1 LSYDLFL
8 ISGNMGTC
16 RAFGYKVR
24 PPETTR
30 RFGHGGRKSQKE
42 SGDKVKGAEVLVQ
55 MLREYKVEVIFGVPG
70 DTSLPLYEAIYDAA
84 PKIRHVMARDERS
97 ASFMADA
104 YARNA
109 HKPGICECPSGAGAL
124 YSIPGVAEA
133 NASSIPVILFT
144 SDISLADEGK
154 GAITALDHHKLF
166 EPITKWS
173 SFLKQTEK
181 IPETIRRAF
190 RVATT
195 GRPGAVHLAF
205 PQEVMTAE
213 LLQGERMIFSEPEC
227 TAYPA
232 YRTRG
237 SRQMLEEAAEHL
249 LGAIRP
255 VIVAGG
261 GANHSQAGPE
271 IQALAELLA
280 APVVTTISGQGIMPD
295 DHPLA
300 LGVVGDNGFHPYANQ
315 AVEESDLLL
324 YVGCKRGSVS
334 TIRWTLPSYQPARKI
349 IQIDLDPLQLSN
361 NFSNTLDVAGD
372 ARLVLKDLVG
382 LLKKEAKPRKSSPW
396 MEEMNRIRARFWE
409 DSEAMFHSEAIPIKP
424 QRIIHALNQRLPS
437 PAIVIADAGTP
448 TPYITRFLK
457 LQGGGSRFLI
467 PRSFG
472 GLGYAI
478 PAAVGASIARPGT
491 RVVALFGDGS
501 LGMSAGELETLARL
515 HVPAALIHFNNGCF
529 GWIKALQALHSKGK
543 FISVDFGTGNMA
555 RVAEGFGLKA
565 LHVETPGELEQ
576 GLDEAFA
583 TKAPVFLDV
592 VTESETTEI
601 PPVYSWLKRAEKER

>member
-1 LSYDLFL
+1 LKRTPGSAY
-8 ISGNMGTC
+8 
-16 RAFGYKVR
+16 
-24 PPETTR
+24 
-30 RFGHGGRKSQKE
+30 GGPKSQKE
-42 SGDKVKGAEVLVQ
+42 AGDKVKGAEVLVQ
-55 MLREYKVEVIFGVPG
+55 MLLEYKVEVIFGVPG
-70 DTSLPLYEAIYDAA
+70 DTSLPLYEALYDAA

-205 PQEVMTAE
+205 PQEVMTGK

-237 SRQMLEEAAEHL
+237 SRQVLEEAAEYL

-372 ARLVLKDLVG
+372 ARLVLKDLAG
-382 LLKKEAKPRKSSPW
+382 LLPKEARPREPSPW
-396 MEEMNRIRARFWE
+396 MEELNRVRARFWE
-409 DSEAMFHSEAIPIKP
+409 VSAAMLHSESIPIKP
-424 QRIIHALNQRLPS
+424 QRIIQALNQRLPS

-478 PAAVGASIARPGT
+478 PAAVGASIARSGT

-515 HVPAALIHFNNGCF
+515 DVPAVLIHFNNGCF

-543 FISVDFGTGNMA
+543 FMSVDFGTGNMA

-565 LHVETPGELEQ
+565 LHVETPGELEE

-583 TKAPVFLDV
+583 IQAPVFLDV
-592 VTESETTEI
+592 VTESETTEL
-601 PPVYSWLKRAEKER
+601 PPVYSWLTKAKKEREDALP